1 MQAPPGLPLPTTQ
14 QQAPPN
20 APVEEVDPFAAY
32 AQLHNFNKHVQRQ
45 KKQFSQPIAQQME
58 AEDETVHRVDDGTFV
73 VMKESESKASRSDRY
88 LSECYLNFQAEIG
101 RNVDKEEV
109 DRFIEYVSRNQRGR
123 NAKRKKSLVVQ
134 KTPPTA
140 YYFK

>member
-1 MQAPPGLPLPTTQ
+1 MQAPPGLPLPGAQ

-45 KKQFSQPIAQQME
+45 KKQFSQPITQEME
-58 AEDETVHRVDDGTFV
+58 AQDETVHRVDDGTFV
-73 VMKESESKASRSDRY
+73 VMKESESKASLSDRY
-88 LSECYLNFQAEIG
+88 LTECYVNFQLTLG
-101 RNVDKEEV
+101 RNVEKEEA
-109 DRFIEYVSRNQRGR
+109 DGFIEYVRRNQRGR
-123 NAKRKKSLVVQ
+123 NAKRKKRLVVQ
-134 KTPPTA
+134 DTPPTA